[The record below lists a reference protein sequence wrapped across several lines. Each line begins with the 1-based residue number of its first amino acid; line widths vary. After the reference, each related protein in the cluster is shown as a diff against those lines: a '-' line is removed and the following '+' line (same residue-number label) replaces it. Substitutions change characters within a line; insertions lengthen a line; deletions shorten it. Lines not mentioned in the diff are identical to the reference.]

1 MRPPSLGGLFFLRN
15 QVSRIVSMQ
24 MRATKLTITILLSLF
39 VWSCSVFEESAHSVR
54 PRIFSEGEKTGIIES
69 VGLTESSG
77 IASSRCTDDLLWS
90 HNDSGK
96 EPVLYAFNFKG
107 KASGSYMLTDAEN
120 IDWEDIAIIENKES
134 CDIYIADI
142 GNNYSLRNRLSI
154 YVVSEP
160 KLTYG
165 STDSVKLK
173 SRRIDFSYDLPPNSK
188 VPDAETL
195 MVHPTTK
202 DIYIITKTKSGAATI
217 FRILNRELGVE
228 NVMARKVASVSVPS
242 IPPGLLTGGDI
253 SPDGMR
259 VALVDYL
266 GAYEFSLTKPSDDF
280 ISIFDTK
287 PVLIRFGR
295 RTQGES
301 ITYSKDGDSL
311 YGTSE
316 GANSSVIRSTARN
329 D

>member
-1 MRPPSLGGLFFLRN
+1 MRPPSFGGLFFITR
-15 QVSRIVSMQ
+15 QVSRIVFVKMK
-24 MRATKLTITILLSLF
+24 ALVLTITFLSFF
-39 VWSCSVFEESAHSVR
+39 VSSCSVFEESAHSVR
-54 PRIFSEGEKTGIIES
+54 PRIFSDGEKTGIIES

-77 IASSRCTDDLLWS
+77 IAASRCTEDLLWS

-107 KASGSYMLTDAEN
+107 KASGSYILTDAEN
-120 IDWEDIAIIENKES
+120 IDWEDIAIIKNNEG

-142 GNNYSLRNRLSI
+142 GNNYSLRNRFSI

-160 KLTYG
+160 ELTYG
-165 STDSVKLK
+165 STDWVKLK

-202 DIYIITKTKSGAATI
+202 DIYIITKTRSGPSTV
-217 FRILNRELGVE
+217 FRIRNKDIEVEKLVAKKVGV
-228 NVMARKVASVSVPS
+228 VSVPS
-242 IPPGLLTGGDI
+242 IPAGLLTGGDI
-253 SPDGMR
+253 SPDGLR

-266 GAYEFSLTKPSDDF
+266 GAYEFSLKTRDEEF
-280 ISIFDTK
+280 ISVFETK
-287 PVLIRFGR
+287 PVLVRFGR

-301 ITYSKDGDSL
+301 ITYSNDGRSL
-311 YGTSE
+311 FGTSE
-316 GANSSVIRSTARN
+316 GVNPPLIRSTTKN